1 MKLVLFSGLVVFS
14 AEALSVSRVLKKAP
28 QYGSAIRTVQKEVRK
43 LQKELTEEQATA
55 LDTYNSDRCR
65 IENDAKDNTQLKTES
80 EAKIA
85 ELNSYMGSVGQ
96 GQIEFTNEREEN
108 EKAVADTSMQV
119 NELTNLIQK
128 TDDEFQ
134 QAEAALSDQVAAL
147 NEAKSI
153 LTATVAGGGGAA
165 ALLARPKLSL
175 AEQRTQTKKKNV
187 ALTNLLLKVH
197 RLSAQDRDAIRSLI
211 TVGDDE
217 VPRSATGSLIG
228 VVDKLLTNTDD
239 TLHEQREEYQLTS
252 TGQKQTLMNLDQ
264 QLAAAQA
271 ALSDA
276 AAENA
281 ARAAAMEESQIAHDA
296 AKKNLEQAEFR
307 LERAAAD
314 KMDLDKAFEMADEI
328 RGQDLKNI
336 HKATEIINKFMQ
348 GDDEEKAAA
357 FLQLSLR
364 KQGDGPTVVDSLNLL
379 IERGSELIDDKEGI
393 KDELKAQVEAC
404 QKSLKEFSSSA
415 SAASMAWDTSEDNIR
430 DSKAAIEHA
439 EHNIADEEKTIE
451 ELTVKVN
458 KTTVANDE
466 RLAEH
471 EESVRK
477 VRVEH
482 AELKELKTA
491 LSEDNSEALMPV
503 ITLVAN
509 MISRMDGEVQIL
521 MDADEKAEKEFQDEI
536 TSLNQSI
543 ADSNEAV
550 VNLNSAVAA
559 QQQKIS
565 ENRHIAGGQ
574 QDITEDSAESYR
586 QMRQDCTRVEGAPD
600 LLATLEHEIQGLHRA
615 LDALRVIT
623 NGA

>member
-1 MKLVLFSGLVVFS
+1 VFS

-521 MDADEKAEKEFQDEI
+521 MDADEKAGKEFQDEI

-574 QDITEDSAESYR
+574 QDITEESAESYR

>member
-1 MKLVLFSGLVVFS
+1 
-14 AEALSVSRVLKKAP
+14 
-28 QYGSAIRTVQKEVRK
+28 
-43 LQKELTEEQATA
+43 
-55 LDTYNSDRCR
+55 
-65 IENDAKDNTQLKTES
+65 
-80 EAKIA
+80 
-85 ELNSYMGSVGQ
+85 
-96 GQIEFTNEREEN
+96 
-108 EKAVADTSMQV
+108 
-119 NELTNLIQK
+119 
-128 TDDEFQ
+128 
-134 QAEAALSDQVAAL
+134 
-147 NEAKSI
+147 
-153 LTATVAGGGGAA
+153 
-165 ALLARPKLSL
+165 
-175 AEQRTQTKKKNV
+175 
-187 ALTNLLLKVH
+187 
-197 RLSAQDRDAIRSLI
+197 
-211 TVGDDE
+211 
-217 VPRSATGSLIG
+217 
-228 VVDKLLTNTDD
+228 
-239 TLHEQREEYQLTS
+239 
-252 TGQKQTLMNLDQ
+252 
-264 QLAAAQA
+264 
-271 ALSDA
+271 
-276 AAENA
+276 
-281 ARAAAMEESQIAHDA
+281 
-296 AKKNLEQAEFR
+296 
-307 LERAAAD
+307 
-314 KMDLDKAFEMADEI
+314 
-328 RGQDLKNI
+328 
-336 HKATEIINKFMQ
+336 
-348 GDDEEKAAA
+348 
-357 FLQLSLR
+357 LSLR

-521 MDADEKAEKEFQDEI
+521 TDADEKAEKEFQDEI

-574 QDITEDSAESYR
+574 QDITEESAESYR

>member
-466 RLAEH
+466 RIAEH